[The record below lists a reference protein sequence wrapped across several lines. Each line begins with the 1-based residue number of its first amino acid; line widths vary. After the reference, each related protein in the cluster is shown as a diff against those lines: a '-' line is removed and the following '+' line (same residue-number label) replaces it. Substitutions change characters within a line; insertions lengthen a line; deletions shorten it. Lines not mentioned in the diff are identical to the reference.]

1 MALAP
6 GYDAISVLLSSLSM
20 CYRILGSLSG
30 SAVKFRPMVTCV
42 AFSGFCGSGD
52 TTAVA
57 FLGEETLV
65 SVAFEYRKERSVV
78 PAWYES
84 ASTLTGGSG
93 ARHCKQCLKTTGNS
107 L

>member
-30 SAVKFRPMVTCV
+30 SAVKS
-42 AFSGFCGSGD
+42 FSGFCGSGD

-107 L
+107 LRCNK

>member
-20 CYRILGSLSG
+20 CYRILGSL
-30 SAVKFRPMVTCV
+30 VKFRPMVTCV

-93 ARHCKQCLKTTGNS
+93 KALQAVSQDHRQFTS
-107 L
+107 MQ